1 MEVDQTVQRFTWK
14 RAQDLLI
21 QNIFIRHELIQSW
34 NCLKQMFKIHLQL
47 HQFFFFYKLHNNH
60 YQIILLS
67 HYVKNVFKIHRC
79 ICHMCI
85 HNWYRGAVKWGVAA
99 PKTNDI
105 HLDKLRGNARQHTK
119 ARKNTHMKRN
129 VCTYVN
135 MYILGKIRIQ
145 MVLLVNHWLFV
156 FVDYLHNKFGIYEKL
171 IISEECSYLICAPE
185 CV

>member
-21 QNIFIRHELIQSW
+21 QNIFILHELIQSW

-105 HLDKLRGNARQHTK
+105 HLDKVRGNARQHTK

-145 MVLLVNHWLFV
+145 MVLLVNHW
-156 FVDYLHNKFGIYEKL
+156 
-171 IISEECSYLICAPE
+171 
-185 CV
+185 

>member
-21 QNIFIRHELIQSW
+21 QNIFILHELIQSW

-85 HNWYRGAVKWGVAA
+85 HNWYRGAVK
-99 PKTNDI
+99 
-105 HLDKLRGNARQHTK
+105 
-119 ARKNTHMKRN
+119 
-129 VCTYVN
+129 
-135 MYILGKIRIQ
+135 
-145 MVLLVNHWLFV
+145 
-156 FVDYLHNKFGIYEKL
+156 
-171 IISEECSYLICAPE
+171 
-185 CV
+185 